1 MSDDLVPDGVRR
13 GTDERT
19 EDPQK
24 PQEVL
29 ILPPEGEADVEGFK
43 DLLAS
48 ILARVA
54 RERARGTAEQD

>member
-13 GTDERT
+13 GSDERT
-19 EDPQK
+19 EDTQK
-24 PQEVL
+24 PQEVV

-43 DLLAS
+43 HLLAS